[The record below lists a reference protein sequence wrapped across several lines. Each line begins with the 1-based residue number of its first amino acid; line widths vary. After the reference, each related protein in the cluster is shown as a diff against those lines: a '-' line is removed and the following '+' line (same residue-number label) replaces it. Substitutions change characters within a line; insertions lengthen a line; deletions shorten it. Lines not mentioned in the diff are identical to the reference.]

1 MGGVAAIGRI
11 VGSDRAMGIEPGTT
25 LAYDVWELKVDV
37 DSGEITPIMTTYLSG
52 GFFNGGKANARV
64 F

>member
-1 MGGVAAIGRI
+1 MDIGGKVN
-11 VGSDRAMGIEPGTT
+11 SERAMYIEPGTT
-25 LAYDVWELKVDV
+25 LAYDIWELRVDV
-37 DSGEITPIMTTYLSG
+37 DSGEITPIMTTNHSG